1 MFQYASNDMLLDLYL
16 TSFEISTQ
24 HVEMSMSFKFGCK
37 IKKEVLRVIK

>member
-24 HVEMSMSFKFGCK
+24 HVEMSFKFGCK